1 MLDLGVDSVLRG
13 TGPHRWWAVGPE
25 PGQVGRRAT
34 GPRLEAQIDGLGPFL
49 DVDLSDP
56 VVPAVVAGRVD
67 GAVAR
72 VAVAVNGTIAA
83 VVDTYDDGNGPGRF
97 AAVVDPALLVDG
109 FNGLTI
115 HRSG

>member
-1 MLDLGVDSVLRG
+1 
-13 TGPHRWWAVGPE
+13 
-25 PGQVGRRAT
+25 
-34 GPRLEAQIDGLGPFL
+34 
-49 DVDLSDP
+49 
-56 VVPAVVAGRVD
+56 
-67 GAVAR
+67 
-72 VAVAVNGTIAA
+72 VNGTIAA